1 MRTETEVEM
10 SMEMRM
16 GVLEK
21 TGVLGWGNLAEVW
34 SAGFRESWWERG
46 PVGV

>member
-1 MRTETEVEM
+1 MWMRTEIEVEM
-10 SMEMRM
+10 RMEI
-16 GVLEK
+16 LER